1 MLTRLLAAL
10 SAAVATAAFAL
21 VAAVASGAATAPSA
35 SASDYSVVCPPNSV
49 YCYVSVNGSG
59 DPGNGG
65 GGGDNGGGG
74 GGGSTQPCHY
84 PIGSHHHDDLPCY
97 HIAYGWWD
105 AQTACYYRLS
115 DPQQPG
121 PPGTQNY
128 TATCWNIDTDD
139 FTIIRQEWFA
149 QPPYGYGGIVNIDYL
164 IVQAINAM
172 RLSPAEINTSPPPDG
187 KQVVGVPTWLW
198 TPNVDHNGPGLH
210 AYGVYDASATAGTLT
225 VNAVAHPADMRWD
238 TGDGGSVSCHGPGEP
253 WDPHDL
259 SRVASASNCS
269 HTYTTPGNYRITV
282 NSHWDVDWD
291 LNGGPIR
298 GVIPVDRTAT
308 LPAPVQVVE
317 VQAINR

>member
-10 SAAVATAAFAL
+10 SAAVATAALAL
-21 VAAVASGAATAPSA
+21 VAAVASGAATAPAA
-35 SASDYSVVCPPNSV
+35 SAGGYSVVCPPNSV

-65 GGGDNGGGG
+65 GGDSGGG
-74 GGGSTQPCHY
+74 GGGSSGPCEVQ
-84 PIGSHHHDDLPCY
+84 L
-97 HIAYGWWD
+97 D
-105 AQTACYYRLS
+105 AQHHKTVDCYNPGFGWLDMQDTTPCYYRVS
-115 DPQQPG
+115 EPQPAGGPG
-121 PPGTQNY
+121 GQVNY
-128 TATCWNIDTDD
+128 TKTCWDINTDTFVTAGDV
-139 FTIIRQEWFA
+139 WLA
-149 QPPYGYGGIVNIDYL
+149 QPPYGYGGVVNIDYL

-172 RLSPAEINTSPPPDG
+172 KLSPADIQTSPPPNG

-198 TPNVDHNGPGLH
+198 SRNDADLH
-210 AYGVYDASATAGTLT
+210 AYGTFEADAGVPGLQVHAT
-225 VNAVAHPADMRWD
+225 AHPADMRWD
-238 TGDGGSVSCHGPGEP
+238 TGDGGSVSCHGAGEP
-253 WDPHDL
+253 WTGDVNK
-259 SRVASASNCS
+259 VAAASDCS

>member
-21 VAAVASGAATAPSA
+21 VAAVASSAATAPSA

-65 GGGDNGGGG
+65 GNNGGGGG

-105 AQTACYYRLS
+105 AQVACYYRLS
-115 DPQQPG
+115 EPQHPG
-121 PPGTQNY
+121 PPGTQEY

-172 RLSPAEINTSPPPDG
+172 RLSPAEIHTSPPPNG

-198 TPNVDHNGPGLH
+198 TRNDANLH
-210 AYGVYDASATAGTLT
+210 AYGTFQADAEVPGLH
-225 VNAVAHPADMRWD
+225 VHAVAHPAAMRWD
-238 TGDGGSVSCHGPGEP
+238 TGDGGSVNCAGPGQP
-253 WDPHDL
+253 WTGDANK
-259 SRVASASNCS
+259 VASASDCS
-269 HTYTTPGNYRITV
+269 HTYTTPGNYPITV

-298 GVIPVDRTAT
+298 GVVPVDRTAT